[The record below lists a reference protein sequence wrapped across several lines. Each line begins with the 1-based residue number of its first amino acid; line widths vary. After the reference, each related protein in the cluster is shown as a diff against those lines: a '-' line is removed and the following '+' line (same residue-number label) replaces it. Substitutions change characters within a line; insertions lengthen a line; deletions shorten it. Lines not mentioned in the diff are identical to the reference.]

1 MGFKETVMMKII
13 LASSSK
19 PREKLLRSLGLSF
32 QVVPH
37 RVDEQAYKNKISDPG
52 LLCRTLARAK
62 ALSVQQKNFY
72 VIGADQMAVF
82 NGKAFGKPKTKE
94 KAFEVLSLFQG
105 KTHELATGFYLQ
117 KPDGSFFED
126 LIISRM
132 TMRSLTKKQIES
144 YLEKDEP
151 YQCAGSYT
159 IERLGVGLFKKIET
173 PDFTAVI
180 GLPLLCLC
188 SQIPFLE

>member
-1 MGFKETVMMKII
+1 MKII

-19 PREKLLRSLGLSF
+19 PREKLLHSLGLSF
-32 QVVPH
+32 QVLPH
-37 RVDEQAYKNKISDPG
+37 RVDEQVYKNKISDPA
-52 LLCRTLARAK
+52 LLCRTLARVK
-62 ALSVQQKNFY
+62 VQSVQQKNSY
-72 VIGADQMAVF
+72 IIGADQMAVF

-105 KTHELATGFYLQ
+105 KTHELATGFCLQ
-117 KPDGSFFED
+117 KPDGCFFED

-180 GLPLLCLC
+180 GLPLLSLC